1 MVLSRVEMVALAGG
15 GAAVV
20 LSVWGYK
27 YNKNRSQ
34 VSEVDSLIAK
44 SRDQRERGNVLSAA
58 ATMHRAQYVTQSHVL
73 AHETA
78 DLYEQAGE
86 FAKAKHFWRITAKQ
100 SEGLRRAVAL
110 DRLAGLA
117 ATPSEAVDCYASALS
132 SLAHPDDLKAC
143 LDGTATADQV
153 AAMTPI
159 AFELAKLLHNL
170 AAVMPDRA
178 DAERILATGHAVC
191 DLLSPNES
199 HDCHAKLAKL
209 GRSLLQ
215 NQDGG

>member
-1 MVLSRVEMVALAGG
+1 MVLSRLELALLAGG
-15 GAAVV
+15 GAALT

-27 YNKNRSQ
+27 YNANRSQ
-34 VSEVDSLIAK
+34 VREVDSLITR
-44 SRDQRERGNVLSAA
+44 SRDQREQGNILSAA
-58 ATMHRAQYVTQSHVL
+58 ATMRRAQHVTQSHVL

-110 DRLAGLA
+110 DRLASLA
-117 ATPSEAVDCYASALS
+117 TTRSEAVDCYASALS

-153 AAMTPI
+153 AAMAPV

-170 AAVMPDRA
+170 AAVMPNQA
-178 DAERILATGHAVC
+178 DAERVLATGRAVC
-191 DLLSPNES
+191 DLLSPDES
-199 HDCHAKLAKL
+199 RDCHAKLAQL
-209 GRSLLQ
+209 ARSLSRD
-215 NQDGG
+215 QDS